1 MHILKDG
8 SSNSKSLTY
17 MSLVHPVLEYG
28 AACWDPYREGQIY
41 FKLCAKESSYICKS

>member
-1 MHILKDG
+1 MHILKKG

-28 AACWDPYREGQIY
+28 AACWDPYREGHIR
-41 FKLCAKESSYICKS
+41 FKLHAKESSYISKS